1 MKNAGA
7 FTKHLNLGIKTYL
20 NGTPTSNIVIDTTA
34 ASSSGSWVARWRG
47 RSWRAQ
53 GVFLFVVRRPPMK
66 YHTSGIGETGEVSPM
81 LLRWIDY
88 DPVALVV
95 LMVGIGA
102 ISLLALSM

>member
-1 MKNAGA
+1 MGGA
-7 FTKHLNLGIKTYL
+7 
-20 NGTPTSNIVIDTTA
+20 
-34 ASSSGSWVARWRG
+34 VARPVMARP
-47 RSWRAQ
+47 RY
-53 GVFLFVVRRPPMK
+53 FLFVVRRPPMK

>member
-1 MKNAGA
+1 MRAHSQNPSTSGSR
-7 FTKHLNLGIKTYL
+7 
-20 NGTPTSNIVIDTTA
+20 PTSMALPPAT
-34 ASSSGSWVARWRG
+34 SSSTRPPRAHQAHGWRG
-47 RSWRAQ
+47 GVADRGAPK

>member
-1 MKNAGA
+1 MGGA
-7 FTKHLNLGIKTYL
+7 
-20 NGTPTSNIVIDTTA
+20 
-34 ASSSGSWVARWRG
+34 VAWPVMARPRC
-47 RSWRAQ
+47 
-53 GVFLFVVRRPPMK
+53 FLFVVRRPPMK

-102 ISLLALSM
+102 ISLLALTM